1 MKWNDATVDRAE
13 SGASSG
19 VPLGPG
25 VRINERLVVDDII
38 GEGAMG
44 IVYGATDVALRRKV
58 AVKIVSPEYARDPE
72 QLARFER
79 EARAAAALTSE
90 HVTRIFESGRI
101 SDGTPFIVMERL
113 EGRSLERV
121 VLDDG
126 PQPPDRVV
134 AWLKDALAGIAEAH
148 DNGLVHRDLKPG
160 NLFLAKRGSASI
172 VKVLDFG
179 LVRELASPS
188 ITATG
193 QSLGSPA
200 YMAPEQVRGEKHVDA
215 RADVW
220 AVGVTAY
227 ELLTG
232 ELAFGGASV
241 PAVLTKILER
251 EPEPLRRLR
260 PDVSPAL
267 EAWIARCLAKKP
279 ADRFPNGRALLE
291 ALVHANDARASHPM
305 SFQPTVESRP
315 VVSQASLAPTALA
328 PPLRPSQPISPPTV
342 YGSPI
347 AATGPPTAYGGA
359 TVVDSGPFLPR
370 PEVRPEG
377 ASRRRKKRSRVSPV
391 LVFLV
396 TALAVLVVGLSIA
409 LVVVL
414 RAR

>member
-1 MKWNDATVDRAE
+1 MKGNDATVDRAA
-13 SGASSG
+13 SGA
-19 VPLGPG
+19 PLGPG
-25 VRINERLVVDDII
+25 VRINDRLVVDDII

-58 AVKIVSPEYARDPE
+58 AVKIVAPDYARDPE

-79 EARAAAALTSE
+79 EARAAANLTSE
-90 HVTRIFESGRI
+90 HVTRIFESGRLG
-101 SDGTPFIVMERL
+101 DGTPFIVMERL
-113 EGRSLERV
+113 EGRSLERI
-121 VLDDG
+121 VLDEG
-126 PQPPDRVV
+126 PQAPERVI

-160 NLFLAKRGSASI
+160 NLFLAKRGATSI

-241 PAVLTKILER
+241 PAVLTRILER
-251 EPEPLRRLR
+251 EPAPLRTLR
-260 PDVSPAL
+260 PDVPPAL

-279 ADRFPNGRALLE
+279 ADRFPNGRALLD
-291 ALVHANDARASHPM
+291 ALTAGTRPAAQHA
-305 SFQPTVESRP
+305 T
-315 VVSQASLAPTALA
+315 SLAPPALA
-328 PPLRPSQPISPPTV
+328 PPLRPSHPSPLAPPPTAPPTV
-342 YGSPI
+342 YGPPLVPP
-347 AATGPPTAYGGA
+347 AAAP
-359 TVVDSGPFLPR
+359 
-370 PEVRPEG
+370 
-377 ASRRRKKRSRVSPV
+377 SRRRRKRSRVSPV

-409 LVVVL
+409 LVIVL
-414 RAR
+414 RTR